1 MTMMN
6 GKICLVTGATDG
18 IGLVTAGVLAA
29 QGAQVIIH
37 GRNPEKGQRCV
48 ELIKQATGNSA
59 VSFFQADFASLDQ
72 VRQMARELNDFVAT
86 LDVLVNNAGF
96 ASYATRKLSQDGYEL
111 TFAVN
116 HLAPFLLT
124 NLLLDKIRQADKAR
138 VVNVSSVA
146 HKIKPFDIDDLMSER
161 VKPIYAYGRS
171 KFANI
176 LFSNE
181 LAKRLDG
188 TGVTS
193 NALHPGTIRSNFG
206 KEATITRIFYKYAA
220 PFLKSPEQGAQTSIY
235 LATSPDVE
243 NKTGGY
249 YADCKLVEPDPSTKD
264 PVLAQK
270 LWIESEKLVG
280 LR

>member
-1 MTMMN
+1 MMMD

-18 IGLVTAGVLAA
+18 IGMVTARVLAE

-37 GRNPEKGQRCV
+37 GRNPEKGLRCV
-48 ELIKQATGNSA
+48 EQIRKATGNDA
-59 VSFFQADFASLDQ
+59 ISFFQADFASLDQ
-72 VRQMARELNDFVAT
+72 VRRMARELNDFVAK

-96 ASYATRKLSQDGYEL
+96 ASYANRKLSQDGYEL

-124 NLLLDKIRQADKAR
+124 HLLLDKIKFAGRAR
-138 VVNVSSVA
+138 VLNVSSVA

-181 LAKRLDG
+181 LAVRLKG
-188 TGVTS
+188 AGATS
-193 NALHPGTIRSNFG
+193 NALHPGMIRSNFG
-206 KEATITRIFYKYAA
+206 KEATITRLIYKLTA
-220 PFLKSPEQGAQTSIY
+220 PFIKTPEQGAQTSIY

-249 YADCKLVEPDPSTKD
+249 YVDCKLAGPDPGTKD
-264 PVLAQK
+264 SALAQR